1 MNIRINYLLII
12 VGGIVA
18 IYAQHDEQQNQ
29 YILIVGVVLLMVG
42 IYRLARTIP
51 SKKEKEE
58 HQNNDLD
65 NG

>member
-1 MNIRINYLLII
+1 M
-12 VGGIVA
+12 GGIVA